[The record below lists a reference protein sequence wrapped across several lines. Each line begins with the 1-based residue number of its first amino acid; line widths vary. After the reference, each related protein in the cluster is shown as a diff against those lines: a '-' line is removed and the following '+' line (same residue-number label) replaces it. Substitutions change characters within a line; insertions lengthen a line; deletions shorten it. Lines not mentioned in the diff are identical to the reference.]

1 MEWTTP
7 FNDINQLTQGS
18 IVDGINW
25 GDEDNPVSIVLSN
38 ACDLE
43 HEHASYLIVAAL
55 YPASAIIGN
64 SREYKGMTN
73 QDGFSASSKKQ
84 KIAVENKLSDYIHHR
99 NINRYYFI
107 DCTASDLDMFMM
119 VDFQRILSLPIDIK
133 NSLIPIAQL
142 NTPLKEQMMMQ
153 FVSYTSRIPTDR
165 VSQEDEQVIKNK
177 LLEEIIEFEK

>member
-1 MEWTTP
+1 MEWITP

-25 GDEDNPVSIVLSN
+25 GDENNPVSIVLSN

-55 YPASAIIGN
+55 YPASAIIGS
-64 SREYKGMTN
+64 SREYKGMTHQN
-73 QDGFSASSKKQ
+73 GFSASSRKQ
-84 KIAVENKLSDYIHHR
+84 QNAVTNKLSDYIHHKT
-99 NINRYYFI
+99 INRYYFI
-107 DCTASDLDMFMM
+107 DCTASNLDMLMM
-119 VDFQRILSLPIDIK
+119 VDFQKILSLAIDVR
-133 NSLIPIAQL
+133 NTLIPIAQL

-165 VSQEDEQVIKNK
+165 ISQEDEQAIKDQ
-177 LLEEIIEFEK
+177 LLKEIIELEK